1 LASLNKR
8 TLDVDEERKLAGKLA
23 GVLFLTG
30 GLTASALP
38 FLPGIEVENKL
49 WVIGLGAACVAWAL
63 FCLVAARPTQHGL
76 WFWHPPAVAALAM
89 AAGIMAV
96 TGGAESPARFYV
108 FFMLVYVTYFFP
120 RSEALLYL
128 PACVVVALSPL
139 VYDNSAIGE
148 GYLGELMV
156 ICPAYVILGAL
167 IMDGKSLNVALRE
180 RARLLSLLD
189 PLTELPN
196 RRAMLEWLDDHIERE
211 QVVGLMM
218 VDLDGFKDV
227 NTVHGYPAGDAV
239 LCATAETLRSC
250 VRAEDVVARLGGDEF
265 AVLTSPADPDSL
277 EVLSGRVLEG
287 VRGMADRLDLDGVRL
302 TASVGSAI
310 HPTDAD
316 TIDELIEAADT
327 CMRGAKSTGKDRA
340 LSVVD
345 WTSAA

>member
-38 FLPGIEVENKL
+38 FLPGIEVDDKL

-120 RSEALLYL
+120 RREALLYL

-156 ICPAYVILGAL
+156 
-167 IMDGKSLNVALRE
+167 DGKSLNVALRE

-265 AVLTSPADPDSL
+265 AVLTLRCDRQGL
-277 EVLSGRVLEG
+277 EKLCGRLLEA
-287 VRGMADRLDLDGVRL
+287 VRTMDLGEAENVGL
-302 TASVGSAI
+302 TASIGWALY
-310 HPTDAD
+310 PDDAG
-316 TIDELIEAADT
+316 TVDELVGAADD
-327 CMRGAKSTGKDRA
+327 CVRVVKLSGKDRA
-340 LSVVD
+340 LS
-345 WTSAA
+345 AA